1 MVARN
6 RVTLNGTMGNSET
19 WSISLHYA
27 TPEGAVLA
35 GPQSLNDWADA
46 ITADWFDLTNNQLGT
61 FMSNQGR
68 LTRVDT
74 YQYGATGPAVAVGS
88 SSLAQPSYSGEVRL
102 PWQTCVVMSLKTALA
117 GASFRGRAYWPAPGG
132 TMQSDGTFLGFDS
145 ATAPGPRFA
154 QLLEFIGAAAGESV
168 GLVPHV
174 YSPTR
179 NLITPVIAVETDTV
193 PDTQR
198 RRADAIVGIRRRVNL
213 PT

>member
-19 WSISLHYA
+19 WSVSLHYA
-27 TPEGAVLA
+27 TPEGSVLA
-35 GPQSLNDWADA
+35 GPTSLTEWAEA
-46 ITADWFDLTNNQLGT
+46 ITADFFDLTNNQLGT

-74 YQYGATGPAVAVGS
+74 YQYGASGPAVAVGS
-88 SSLAQPSYSGEVRL
+88 SSVSNPSYSGEVRL
-102 PWQTCVVMSLKTALA
+102 PWQTCIVMSLKTAVA

-132 TMQSDGTFLGFDS
+132 TMQSDGTFQGLESTTSVGV
-145 ATAPGPRFA
+145 RFA

-168 GLVPHV
+168 GLVPVV

-179 NLITPVIAVETDTV
+179 NLITPVIAVEYDSV

-198 RRADAIVGIRRRVNL
+198 RRADAVQGIRRRVDL